1 MINLSLQY
9 TPQQKKVFF
18 ENFARFTTIEKGRR
32 FGFTKGMANACIE
45 WLLDG
50 HKILWVD
57 TINANLKRYFQ
68 RYFYPEL
75 KQLPNELWSYNAQD
89 KQLNVGEAWL
99 DFRSAER
106 PENIEGFGYD
116 VVILNEA
123 GIILKDP
130 YLWDNAISPMLLDN
144 PKSRAFIGGVPKGK
158 NKFYELAQRGI
169 KNESDWVNFQFSSYD
184 NPLLNRDEIDRL
196 VLELGG
202 ADSDVARQ
210 EIFGEFLDTTSNG
223 IFSFAMI
230 ESAIN
235 KANLYEPNAKMI
247 WGLDVAREGDDES
260 VLCVRNGYN
269 VQEFK
274 SYRINSVTELA
285 RAIYGEYERAEIKP
299 AAIFIDSVGVGAG
312 AYDALCDLGL
322 RGVVREAKGSFKA
335 TDEKKYANKRA
346 EMFFRLRDKFSLL
359 SLPNN
364 EKLKKQLQ
372 MISFTFDRQERYLI
386 VPKEIIKKEFGVS
399 PDYADSLALTFFDE
413 VFVNQNLDFYQEN
426 YGFW

>member
-89 KQLNVGEAWL
+89 KQLNVGEVWL

-299 AAIFIDSVGVGAG
+299 VAIFIDSVGVGAG

-346 EMFFRLRDKFSLL
+346 EMFFRLKDKFTLL

-372 MISFTFDRQERYLI
+372 MISFTFDKQERYLI

-413 VFVNQNLDFYQEN
+413 VFVNQNLDFNREN

>member
-18 ENFARFTTIEKGRR
+18 ENTARFTTIEKGRR
-32 FGFTKGMANACIE
+32 FGFTKGTANACIE
-45 WLLDG
+45 WLLEG

-57 TINANLKRYFQ
+57 TMNANLKRYFQ

-75 KQLPNELWSYNAQD
+75 KQLPREMWSYNAQD
-89 KQLNVGEAWL
+89 KQLNLGEAWL

-116 VVILNEA
+116 IVILNEA
-123 GIILKDP
+123 GIILKDS

-158 NKFYELAQRGI
+158 NKFYELAQRGM
-169 KNESDWVNFQFSSYD
+169 KNESGWVNFQFSSYD

-223 IFSFAMI
+223 VFNLAMI

-235 KANLYEPNAKMI
+235 RASLHEPSAKVV
-247 WGLDVAREGDDES
+247 WGLDVARDGDDES
-260 VLCVRNGYN
+260 VLCVRKGHN
-269 VQEFK
+269 VQEFR

-285 RAIYGEYERAEIKP
+285 RAIYGEYERAAEKP
-299 AAIFIDSVGVGAG
+299 VAVFIDSVGVGAG
-312 AYDALCDLGL
+312 AYDGLCDLGL
-322 RGVVREAKGSFKA
+322 RSVVREAKGSFKA
-335 TDEKKYANKRA
+335 TNEKRYANKRA
-346 EMFFRLRDKFSLL
+346 EMFFRLKDKFNLL

-372 MISFTFDRQERYLI
+372 MINFTFDKQERYLI
-386 VPKEIIKKEFGVS
+386 LPKEIIKKEFGES
-399 PDYADSLALTFFDE
+399 PDFADSLALTFFDE
-413 VFVNQNLDFYQEN
+413 ILTIEKREAMDDD